1 MGTGNTFNSPAGTRT
16 HSVHPR
22 GHGEHFSE
30 KAVFAFVYG
39 SSPWARGTPSIM
51 PNLLSFERFIP
62 VGTGNTPQRSKC
74 VILPSVHPRGHGEH
88 DFMLVMFRAK
98 PGSSPWA
105 RGTRVYL
112 VIPTHSKR
120 FIPVGTGNTL
130 IRQRQSLRLAV
141 HPRGHG
147 EHKYTVYW

>member
-1 MGTGNTFNSPAGTRT
+1 MGTGNTTVRNWTPKTAPVHPRGHGEHVIEIIRGLISAGSSPWARGTPVYRVLAASRWRFIPVGTGNTFNSPAGTRT

-88 DFMLVMFRAK
+88 
-98 PGSSPWA
+98 S
-105 RGTRVYL
+105 
-112 VIPTHSKR
+112 
-120 FIPVGTGNTL
+120 
-130 IRQRQSLRLAV
+130 
-141 HPRGHG
+141 
-147 EHKYTVYW
+147 